1 MINNSTYIFIVT
13 DLPVC
18 LTRYE
23 GEIIMEIGLTTF
35 VETTPD
41 VETGK
46 VLSHAERIRE
56 VVEEI
61 VLADEVGL
69 DVFGVGEHHR
79 KDYAAS
85 SPAVVLAAAASQTK
99 QIRLTSAVTV
109 LSSDDP
115 VRVFQQF
122 STLDAISNGRA
133 EIMAGRGSFIESF
146 PLFGYDLDDYNELFD
161 EKLDLLLKIQGS
173 EKVTWNGGT
182 HRPAIQNRGVYPI
195 PVQETLPIWIAS
207 GGTPQSVVRAGML
220 GLPLVLAIIGGSPR
234 QFARLVQ
241 LYKRAAKEAG
251 HDLSKLPIASHSH
264 GFVAESTEL
273 AAEKFFPS
281 TQQAMNVLGRE
292 RGWGEYTRETFDSA
306 RSLEGALYVGDA
318 ETVAEKIIH
327 LRKNVGVTR
336 FMLHVPVGS
345 MPHANVMKA
354 IELLGKE
361 VAPIVRAEVA
371 RWEAEGEVEL

>member
-1 MINNSTYIFIVT
+1 
-13 DLPVC
+13 
-18 LTRYE
+18 
-23 GEIIMEIGLTTF
+23 MEIGLTTF

-41 VETGK
+41 VKTGK
-46 VLSHAERIRE
+46 VISHAERIRE

-69 DVFGVGEHHR
+69 DVYGVGEHHR
-79 KDYAAS
+79 RDYAAS
-85 SPAVVLAAAASQTK
+85 SPAVVLAAAASRTK
-99 QIRLTSAVTV
+99 RIRLTSAVTV

-115 VRVFQQF
+115 VRVFEQF

-161 EKLDLLLKIQGS
+161 EKLDLLLKIQKS
-173 EKVTWNGGT
+173 EKVTWDGK
-182 HRPAIQNRGVYPI
+182 HRPAIQNLGIYPI
-195 PVQETLPIWIAS
+195 PVQNPLPVWIAS

-234 QFARLVQ
+234 QFAGLVQ

-251 HDLSKLPIASHSH
+251 HDVTKLPIASHSH
-264 GFVAESTEL
+264 GFIAESTEL
-273 AAEKFFPS
+273 AADKFFPS
-281 TQQAMNVLGRE
+281 TQQAMNIIGRE
-292 RGWGEYTRETFDSA
+292 RGWGKYTRATFDSA
-306 RSLEGALYVGDA
+306 RSLEGALYVGDT

-327 LRKNVGVTR
+327 LRKNVGITR

-345 MPHANVMKA
+345 MPHDDVMKA

-361 VAPIVRAEVA
+361 VAPIVREEIR
-371 RWEAEGEVEL
+371 RWEAEGEEES